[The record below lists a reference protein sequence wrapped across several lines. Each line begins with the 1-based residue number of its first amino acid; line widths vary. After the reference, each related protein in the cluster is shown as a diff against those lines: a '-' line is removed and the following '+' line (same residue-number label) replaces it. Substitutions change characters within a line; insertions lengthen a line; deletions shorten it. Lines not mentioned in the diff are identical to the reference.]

1 MDKRLTNWH
10 AFQNDIWT
18 EFSAQKLMSLFEQG
32 LISGQCLVK
41 AGNHSQAKP
50 LRSFIKELVLQARQ
64 EGQQN
69 NVVHEDAHF
78 ALAKVAPFPTAISDL
93 GGRIIY
99 VNQIFCDFLGYTQ
112 EELIGLTV
120 GMLSHEED
128 HQQEVKKG
136 NMVLSGKH
144 NAFQIEKRYLCKDG
158 SIKKGQMSLAL
169 LHKAG
174 QPYAALAQIYDLTA
188 HFELQQ
194 ALMQAQSH
202 DTLGKVSQHVTHDLK
217 NILMALRGTLDLLQ
231 EYENSFEQ
239 EEQELISDAL
249 IMCDKGK
256 GLIQSLLSF
265 DPSAL
270 KTRQPVQLN
279 EWLCQLTPILERL
292 VFPFTLKVDI
302 LAHVEILANTEL
314 LERALMNLCVNA
326 KQAIEAKAEHNGSL
340 DEVER
345 QITVQLKN
353 SIQKENNKPCYELS
367 VIDCGIGMK
376 DDVKERVL
384 EPFFT
389 TKKKK
394 GGSGIGMINVWNTC
408 VQHQAQLTIESA
420 LLKGTTFTLSFENE
434 QTS

>member
-158 SIKKGQMSLAL
+158 SIKKG
-169 LHKAG
+169 
-174 QPYAALAQIYDLTA
+174 
-188 HFELQQ
+188 
-194 ALMQAQSH
+194 
-202 DTLGKVSQHVTHDLK
+202 
-217 NILMALRGTLDLLQ
+217 
-231 EYENSFEQ
+231 
-239 EEQELISDAL
+239 
-249 IMCDKGK
+249 
-256 GLIQSLLSF
+256 
-265 DPSAL
+265 
-270 KTRQPVQLN
+270 
-279 EWLCQLTPILERL
+279 TPDGS
-292 VFPFTLKVDI
+292 PF
-302 LAHVEILANTEL
+302 N
-314 LERALMNLCVNA
+314 
-326 KQAIEAKAEHNGSL
+326 
-340 DEVER
+340 
-345 QITVQLKN
+345 
-353 SIQKENNKPCYELS
+353 
-367 VIDCGIGMK
+367 
-376 DDVKERVL
+376 
-384 EPFFT
+384 
-389 TKKKK
+389 
-394 GGSGIGMINVWNTC
+394 
-408 VQHQAQLTIESA
+408 
-420 LLKGTTFTLSFENE
+420 
-434 QTS
+434 